1 MKGRFTRTCF
11 LLGAAIFIILGWA
24 LFLQHHA
31 QLQPVTCGSN
41 QLIRLHVLANS
52 DSPEDQQLKLQ
63 VRDAIIAYLAPYLE
77 NVTDASLARQIVKDH
92 QADMTNVA
100 RHVLAGQGADY
111 PVAVQLG
118 MFDFPI
124 KSYGSLVLP
133 AGKYEAVRVLI
144 GRAEGKNWWCVLFPP
159 LCFIDVTHAAALPIE
174 LVGDQTVEATETMG
188 FRWKIAEIFR
198 QSNLQQ

>member
-1 MKGRFTRTCF
+1 MKGRLTRTCF
-11 LLGAAIFIILGWA
+11 LLGAAVFIILGWA
-24 LFLQHHA
+24 LLFQHHE

-52 DSPEDQQLKLQ
+52 DSPEDQKLKLQ

-77 NVTDASLARQIVKDH
+77 NVTDVTLARQIVKDH
-92 QADMTNVA
+92 QDDMADAA

-118 MFDFPI
+118 MFDFPV

-133 AGKYEAVRVLI
+133 AGKYEAVRILI

-159 LCFIDVTHAAALPIE
+159 LCFIDVTHAAALPID
-174 LVGDQTVEATETMG
+174 LVGGQTAETTENVE
-188 FRWKIAEIFR
+188 FRWKIGEAFM
-198 QSNLQQ
+198 QNNLR